1 MNQLLGKAI
10 RFALAVHTEQVDKS
24 GMPYAGH
31 IMRVMASGKTIDEK
45 IVGVLHDVI
54 EDTEYTFD
62 DLLSQGY
69 PVYIVDAL
77 RCLTKLSEDEPY
89 ESFIQRVK
97 TNSLAM
103 AVKINDLTDNMDI
116 RRLQD
121 ITDSDVKHLRKYLRA
136 YHDLTSQK

>member
-69 PVYIVDAL
+69 PVYIVDGIMHYVVDHTPTLLYKEATYSISNEITHYLDDLIEDKKNKILEDAL
-77 RCLTKLSEDEPY
+77 IIEKGKIVDY
-89 ESFIQRVK
+89 EIIEFQ
-97 TNSLAM
+97 N
-103 AVKINDLTDNMDI
+103 
-116 RRLQD
+116 
-121 ITDSDVKHLRKYLRA
+121 RK
-136 YHDLTSQK
+136 